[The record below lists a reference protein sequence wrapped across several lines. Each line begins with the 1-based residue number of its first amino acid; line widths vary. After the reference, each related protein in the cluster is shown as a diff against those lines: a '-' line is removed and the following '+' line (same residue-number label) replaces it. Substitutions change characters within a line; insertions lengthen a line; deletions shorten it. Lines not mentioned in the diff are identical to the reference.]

1 MNVMMKL
8 YVNDII
14 QVELKSHFLID
25 MNNNT
30 RENCSE

>member
-1 MNVMMKL
+1 MYVTMNVMMKL

-25 MNNNT
+25 MVHNT
-30 RENCSE
+30 